1 MGDSETEMTGADARS
16 LAKLVPYILTALA
29 AGGISFGGTS
39 ASDVNESKLMAVR
52 AAVNEAALNTCHRDL
67 NFWRDRAVSRGAG
80 IE

>member
-1 MGDSETEMTGADARS
+1 MGDSGTEMAGAEART
-16 LAKLVPYILTALA
+16 LTKLVPYILTALA
-29 AGGISFGGTS
+29 AGGVSFGGTS
-39 ASDVNESKLMAVR
+39 ASDVNEAKLAAVQ